1 MWYIMTSPVTVSIDL
16 PQPRDEVF
24 AFLDVMANHESFTD
38 HMLVDWKVSGPATG
52 IGSKAHVTAK
62 VGGIT
67 DQADIEVI
75 EVDPGRRIKERNIA
89 AKGKRHRDRHVRP
102 QRPPGRWHARRVH
115 VRVRASAR
123 LRAAAAAA
131 DAQDAPARQ
140 PARDGAAGGA
150 AQIASAAA
158 DTLINPKPVARSRPG
173 PAGWLNRGWLR
184 PTRTSTAVLD
194 SA

>member
-52 IGSKAHVTAK
+52 IGSKATVTAK

-89 AKGKRHRDRHVRP
+89 AKGKRHGTGTYVLSDLPNGGTHVEFTYEFERLPGYERP
-102 QRPPGRWHARRVH
+102 LLPLMRRML
-115 VRVRASAR
+115 RRGNERAMER
-123 LRAAAAAA
+123 LAEQLRL
-131 DAQDAPARQ
+131 PQ
-140 PARDGAAGGA
+140 P
-150 AQIASAAA
+150 
-158 DTLINPKPVARSRPG
+158 L
-173 PAGWLNRGWLR
+173 
-184 PTRTSTAVLD
+184 PTR
-194 SA
+194 

>member
-52 IGSKAHVTAK
+52 IGSKATVTAK

-89 AKGKRHRDRHVRP
+89 AKGKRHGTGTYVLSDLPDGGTHVEFTYEFERLPGYERP
-102 QRPPGRWHARRVH
+102 LLPLMRRMLRRGNQRAME
-115 VRVRASAR
+115 R
-123 LRAAAAAA
+123 LAEQLRLL
-131 DAQDAPARQ
+131 Q
-140 PARDGAAGGA
+140 P
-150 AQIASAAA
+150 
-158 DTLINPKPVARSRPG
+158 L
-173 PAGWLNRGWLR
+173 
-184 PTRTSTAVLD
+184 PTR
-194 SA
+194 

>member
-52 IGSKAHVTAK
+52 IGSKATVTAK

-89 AKGKRHRDRHVRP
+89 AKGKRHGTGTYVLSDLPNGGTHVEFTYEFERLPGYERP
-102 QRPPGRWHARRVH
+102 LLPLMRRMLRRGNQRAME
-115 VRVRASAR
+115 R
-123 LRAAAAAA
+123 LAEQLRLL
-131 DAQDAPARQ
+131 Q
-140 PARDGAAGGA
+140 P
-150 AQIASAAA
+150 
-158 DTLINPKPVARSRPG
+158 L
-173 PAGWLNRGWLR
+173 
-184 PTRTSTAVLD
+184 PTR
-194 SA
+194 

>member
-52 IGSKAHVTAK
+52 LGSKATVTAK

-89 AKGKRHRDRHVRP
+89 AKGKRHGTGTYVLSDLPDGGTHVEFTYEFERLPGYERP
-102 QRPPGRWHARRVH
+102 LLPLMRRMLRRGNQRAME
-115 VRVRASAR
+115 R
-123 LRAAAAAA
+123 LAEQLRLL
-131 DAQDAPARQ
+131 Q
-140 PARDGAAGGA
+140 P
-150 AQIASAAA
+150 
-158 DTLINPKPVARSRPG
+158 L
-173 PAGWLNRGWLR
+173 
-184 PTRTSTAVLD
+184 PTR
-194 SA
+194 